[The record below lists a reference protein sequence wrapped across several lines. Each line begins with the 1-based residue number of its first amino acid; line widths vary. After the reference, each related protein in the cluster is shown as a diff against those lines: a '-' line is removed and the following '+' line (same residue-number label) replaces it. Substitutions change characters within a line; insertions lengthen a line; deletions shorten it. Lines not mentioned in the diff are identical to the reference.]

1 MCSYSSWQLQ
11 RSKMKKALSFR
22 SKSSAFFATILCR
35 NPVWGT
41 DKAWVI
47 LSKDQE
53 KVMLNKTTLTTLPNR
68 IGQFMVLSYVLD
80 REKRDV
86 CPIRILYFITRI
98 KFKPRQKASHRVM
111 KLKHQSPLNMNRFK
125 KKQTQQSQV
134 CICEKIIHSN
144 TFDQSCNVDFRA
156 TSPQRAKYKNQ
167 YFCDT
172 ELTYTAIW
180 SSISPSHTVIVIIKI
195 A

>member
-53 KVMLNKTTLTTLPNR
+53 KVMLNKTT
-68 IGQFMVLSYVLD
+68 